1 MIMFIELHWTLTLPA
16 MKLFPFATQLAIASI
31 RVGIM
36 IWISSMLSLE
46 IPLAYPFLVRQ
57 FITIAV
63 SWTIIIQGFF
73 VSFLSVALAC
83 PRSGLDGACLESTSP
98 KLYLD
103 PVYYSRRPFDPLIEE
118 ILADLFPDA

>member
-1 MIMFIELHWTLTLPA
+1 MYLSICIGTVVNGIRYSPISIGP
-16 MKLFPFATQLAIASI
+16 FPGHLARPLSI
-31 RVGIM
+31 VFLRSQP
-36 IWISSMLSLE
+36 SSHSRLYGLSLKSCD
-46 IPLAYPFLVRQ
+46 PS
-57 FITIAV
+57 ITTVNI
-63 SWTIIIQGFF
+63 F